1 MEEKNVWKRLSE
13 TDKPIIMYGM
23 GDGAEKIMA
32 VFGRLGIKPAA
43 FMASDDFVRGQ
54 SFLGYQVHKLSEIQ
68 EMYGDFVIVVCFG
81 SSLPPVM
88 DRLYELDGQ
97 YELYAPDV
105 PVAGEGL
112 FDEEYLEANADKLQK
127 VKRLLAD
134 EQSRKVLED
143 IISYKLTGDIKLL
156 KECETPTDEGWSLLN
171 IGKQETYVDLGA
183 YNGDTVDKFLRLTNK
198 EFEHIYAVE
207 PDSRSFNRMVRRN
220 YALGRGIFHPINAV
234 AWNEDTTLQFRQSG
248 GRSSTAMRENGSRYG
263 RGRVVPVQAMRVDTL
278 LEGKKATLLKLDV
291 EGSEREALEGARE
304 TIAKYRPK
312 LILSV
317 YHRTEDLLELP
328 LKIHDMHSGY
338 RLYLRHHPY
347 IPAWDVELYCI

>member
-1 MEEKNVWKRLSE
+1 MEGKNVWKRLSE
-13 TDKPIIMYGM
+13 TDKPIVMYGM

-32 VFGRLGIKPAA
+32 VFEKLGIKPAA
-43 FMASDDFVRGQ
+43 FMASDDFVRGH

-112 FDEEYLEANADKLQK
+112 FDEDYLEANADKLQR
-127 VKRLLAD
+127 VKKLLAD
-134 EQSRKVLED
+134 EQSRKVLDD

-156 KECETPTDEGWSLLN
+156 KGCETSTDEGWSLLK

-183 YNGDTVDKFLRLTNK
+183 YNGDTVDKFLRITNK
-198 EFEHIYAVE
+198 EFEHIYALE

-220 YALGRGIFHPINAV
+220 YALGRGIFHPVNAA
-234 AWNEDTTLQFRQSG
+234 AWNEDTTLQFRSGG
-248 GRSSTAMRENGSRYG
+248 GRSSGSAEGSKYG
-263 RGRVVPVQAMRVDTL
+263 RGRIVPVQAIKVDTL
-278 LEGKKATLLKLDV
+278 LEGRKATLLKFDV
-291 EGSEREALEGARE
+291 EGSEREALDGAKE
-304 TIAKYRPK
+304 TISKYRPK
-312 LILSV
+312 LILSL

-328 LKIHDMHSGY
+328 LKIHDMYGGY
-338 RLYLRHHPY
+338 KLYLRHHPY